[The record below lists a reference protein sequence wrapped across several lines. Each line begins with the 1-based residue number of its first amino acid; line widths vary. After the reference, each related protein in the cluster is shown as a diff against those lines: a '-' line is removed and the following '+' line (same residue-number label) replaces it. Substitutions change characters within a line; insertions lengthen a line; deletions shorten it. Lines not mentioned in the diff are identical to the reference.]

1 MRVLIRALEVRPR
14 RSRAR
19 AERCARQGAR
29 GDGGLERNVVL
40 AAERIDNAMQRLE
53 QTTTTVTSALLRAS
67 SGLGDALTTNVERIQ
82 IEVAA
87 ALTVLESQRKQIE
100 NPFVSRRQR
109 ARRHSD
115 NSPSRCSRTSER

>member
-1 MRVLIRALEVRPR
+1 
-14 RSRAR
+14 
-19 AERCARQGAR
+19 
-29 GDGGLERNVVL
+29 VL